1 MEDTLKWISTEQD
14 FLHRRFMLSAKS
26 LDKESLLEV
35 FSHTLRQSMMNQ
47 HLFKRLMVHCGESG
61 VALPSFAEL
70 LG

>member
-1 MEDTLKWISTEQD
+1 
-14 FLHRRFMLSAKS
+14 MLSAKS

-47 HLFKRLMVHCGESG
+47 HLFKRLMAHCGEAG
-61 VALPSFAEL
+61 VALPSFSEL